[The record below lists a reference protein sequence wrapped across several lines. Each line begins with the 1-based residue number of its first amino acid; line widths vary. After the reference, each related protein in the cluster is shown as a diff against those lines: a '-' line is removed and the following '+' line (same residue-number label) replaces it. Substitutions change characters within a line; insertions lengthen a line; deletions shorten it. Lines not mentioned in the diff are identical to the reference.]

1 MFTCEYSRSFRDSF
15 FRIISVATYELSLVL
30 EKNFLKKEV
39 SGEIAFAL
47 INLFQVQ
54 IQDPAGSSTT
64 TTAFLFPER
73 FAEFYYH
80 KMFEARSP

>member
-1 MFTCEYSRSFRDSF
+1 M
-15 FRIISVATYELSLVL
+15 ATYELSLVL
-30 EKNFLKKEV
+30 EKNKKKKKV
-39 SGEIAFAL
+39 SGENAFAS

-54 IQDPAGSSTT
+54 IQDPAVSSTT
-64 TTAFLFPER
+64 ATAFLFPEI